1 MTIEVLPR
9 SEPEAASWATA
20 LSVAGALVNIPWV
33 LIGAQ
38 MVMLLE
44 QEAGVPTGRTTGD
57 IDALVDVRALAG
69 ATRSAA
75 DRLLAAGFDAV
86 GTGHPYRFQR
96 GLEQVDLLAPDHL
109 GRRVDLT
116 TMPPGV
122 TTQVP
127 GGTRALA
134 TRRHLSVR
142 IVGAGSEGL
151 LPVPSLAGAIVLK
164 VRAWE
169 ARQAPR
175 DAEDLARLLALS
187 KDIEALRASFK
198 SNERAALSR
207 VGPLAADRSRTWSVA
222 ADPEDARAAFRRLT
236 R

>member
-1 MTIEVLPR
+1 MTVEVLPR
-9 SEPEAASWATA
+9 GEAEAASWATA
-20 LSVAGALVNIPWV
+20 LSVAGALQDIPWV

-44 QEAGVPTGRTTGD
+44 HEAGLVTGRTTGD
-57 IDALVDVRALAG
+57 IDALVDVRALAR

-75 DRLLAAGFDAV
+75 DRLLAAGFDAA

-109 GRRVDLT
+109 GRRMDLT
-116 TMPPGV
+116 TVLPGV

-142 IVGAGSEGL
+142 IVGAGTEGQ

-169 ARQAPR
+169 ARQALR
-175 DAEDLARLLALS
+175 DAEDVARLLALIP
-187 KDIEALRASFK
+187 DIEGLRASLK
-198 SNERAALSR
+198 PTERAALRR
-207 VGPLAADRSRTWSVA
+207 VGPLAADLSRTWRVA
-222 ADPEDARAAFRRLT
+222 ADPEDAQAAFRRLT